1 MIVCVPVTLLLL
13 CFSKSWKG
21 RLVKEG
27 SLAPH
32 TCEKFGVIFRGVT
45 ISIGKLKGLVF

>member
-13 CFSKSWKG
+13 YFSKSWEE
-21 RLVKEG
+21 RLAKEG

-32 TCEKFGVIFRGVT
+32 TREKFGVIFRGVT